1 MGGGS
6 YMLTLLEASSLL
18 NLPVSHI
25 ESVLFEER
33 DDHSDELNDLF
44 DDIGDTYEQ

>member
-1 MGGGS
+1 
-6 YMLTLLEASSLL
+6 MLTLLEASSLL

-33 DDHSDELNDLF
+33 DDYSDELNELF
-44 DDIGDTYEQ
+44 DEVLDDIGEENE